1 MQESTGNPFNRIYI
15 VSNATAVVLNSDVYF
30 LSCVTQS
37 SDLLS
42 YLDTF
47 NQVPCNVPLE
57 EYACAQVMIYFNRA
71 GEDSL
76 LLIAENNYTSS
87 VSFTHPA
94 GQLHSQSTGISSDV

>member
-1 MQESTGNPFNRIYI
+1 M
-15 VSNATAVVLNSDVYF
+15 YF
-30 LSCVTQS
+30 LSCVTHS

-47 NQVPCNVPLE
+47 NQVSCNFPLE
-57 EYACAQVMIYFNRA
+57 EYACAQVMIYSNRA

-76 LLIAENNYTSS
+76 LFIAENNYISS

-94 GQLHSQSTGISSDV
+94 GQLHSQSPGVSSDV